1 MGRWTRLPLL
11 LVAVACGGNDS
22 VGPGGPGPTPPV
34 PGVIGISVA
43 SPNGDDGAMLFS
55 VTGSIQSVAAAG
67 GYQVLSY
74 APGASVTKV
83 MVVGDIVSGPV
94 LSLSVAD
101 KAKAL
106 VVTLEQ
112 VAARGTYVQRAIA
125 GYQVT
130 SVR

>member
-1 MGRWTRLPLL
+1 MGRWTRLALL
-11 LVAVACGGNDS
+11 LAAITCGGNDS
-22 VGPGGPGPTPPV
+22 VGPGGPGPTPPL

-43 SPNGDDGAMLFS
+43 SPNADDGAMLFS

-74 APGASVTKV
+74 APSALVTKV
-83 MVVGDIVSGPV
+83 MVVGAIVSGPV

-101 KAKAL
+101 KAKPL
-106 VVTLEQ
+106 GVTLDQ

-130 SVR
+130 SVK